1 MGPRRSGPEATRVII
16 IDSDVA
22 HVSWLNTVT
31 ANLSDG
37 DRLAGRASAMSD
49 FHGRP
54 SGADERAAATDW
66 AAAGVDDGDP
76 GEIAGLSSR
85 CGSGPDLGAPC
96 SPEADGSQPHG
107 RAELCAEPTDMLGRS
122 RVLIA

>member
-1 MGPRRSGPEATRVII
+1 MTNGPEATRVII

-31 ANLSDG
+31 ANLSHG

-54 SGADERAAATDW
+54 
-66 AAAGVDDGDP
+66 
-76 GEIAGLSSR
+76 
-85 CGSGPDLGAPC
+85 
-96 SPEADGSQPHG
+96 
-107 RAELCAEPTDMLGRS
+107 
-122 RVLIA
+122 